1 MINTMQTVEF
11 ARARTALKCGLQ
23 LLGVE
28 AGSVVLVPDYLCN
41 VVWHPLL
48 QLGLQVKTYPVLD
61 NLSPDWVALEK
72 IQQPRRPAWA
82 LLMVH
87 YFGQPQ
93 NVDDFRRFCSRHH
106 LKLIDDA
113 AHGHGGKHR
122 GQLLGTLGDIG
133 ISSPRKTLNLSLGGC
148 LYIDHDPVVLAKA
161 VREVLPSAVENTADL
176 LKSLIRRSATLH
188 NWLKAVRSINRDWSD
203 PFLFHES
210 EQADCQITPAVSA
223 RIRSAQ
229 WEQIARRRRAAWQGW
244 QEFCVAN
251 GLEPVFD
258 AVGVESCPW
267 ALPVYAKDL
276 ADRNR
281 WLVWGVKHGI
291 PLFNWPALSTEV
303 IDTNGMAFARW
314 QRMLCFPLDTA
325 PLKYKGLKFE
335 N

>member
-133 ISSPRKTLNLSLGGC
+133 IS
-148 LYIDHDPVVLAKA
+148 
-161 VREVLPSAVENTADL
+161 
-176 LKSLIRRSATLH
+176 
-188 NWLKAVRSINRDWSD
+188 
-203 PFLFHES
+203 
-210 EQADCQITPAVSA
+210 
-223 RIRSAQ
+223 
-229 WEQIARRRRAAWQGW
+229 
-244 QEFCVAN
+244 
-251 GLEPVFD
+251 
-258 AVGVESCPW
+258 
-267 ALPVYAKDL
+267 
-276 ADRNR
+276 
-281 WLVWGVKHGI
+281 
-291 PLFNWPALSTEV
+291 
-303 IDTNGMAFARW
+303 
-314 QRMLCFPLDTA
+314 
-325 PLKYKGLKFE
+325 
-335 N
+335 